1 MLKNICRYDKKK
13 SVYLCD
19 RCNSVFTQEKRIAI
33 YVQKG
38 CLEKRN
44 ILYDLCP
51 LCFKKFRRGVELYD
65 KNR

>member
-1 MLKNICRYDKKK
+1 MLKDMCRTDKKK
-13 SVYLCD
+13 SIYICD
-19 RCNSVFTQEKRIAI
+19 RCKTEFSQEKRIAI

-38 CLEKRN
+38 YIEKRN

-51 LCFKKFRRGVELYD
+51 LCFKKFRKGVELYD